1 MPAVDLVV
9 RNIGQLVTCSG
20 AGAGP
25 LGLLR
30 GAAVAASDG
39 RVAYVGSEAGL
50 PALADDA
57 VVIDAD
63 GALCT
68 PGLCEPHAHPVFA
81 GDRCAE
87 FAMRIEGSTYLEI
100 QAAGGGIYS
109 TVRHTRAATDD
120 ALLKGA
126 RERLERLLS
135 FGVTTCEAKSGYLL
149 DVEGE
154 LRLLRIIRRLAAEG
168 PWRLSPTL
176 LVHVLPEDRRE
187 ARARYV
193 DEVVSELIPRV
204 VAEGLAESC
213 DVFCDRGAFTI
224 EETRAIL
231 TVAKA
236 RGLALRL
243 HADQIADTGAAALAA
258 EMGARTAD
266 HLERVSTEGIAALAA
281 AGTTAVLLP
290 GAALCLADPWPP
302 ARALLKAGVP
312 VALGTDLNPGS
323 SMTESLPLMMSLACT
338 QLRMR
343 VEEAWLAVT
352 RVAADSLGRA
362 DAGRLEPGSR
372 ADLVLWGCDDYRHV
386 PYHVGGNHVRT
397 VVIGGEVAFE
407 A

>member
-1 MPAVDLVV
+1 MAVDLVV

-39 RVAYVGSEAGL
+39 RVVYVGSEATL
-50 PALADDA
+50 PELADDA

-68 PGLCEPHAHPVFA
+68 PGLCDPHAHPVFA
-81 GDRCAE
+81 GDRAAE
-87 FAMRIEGSTYLEI
+87 YAMRVEGRTYLEI
-100 QAAGGGIYS
+100 QEAGGGIYS
-109 TVRHTRAATDD
+109 TVRQTRAAADD
-120 ALLKGA
+120 VLLRAA

-135 FGVTTCEAKSGYLL
+135 FGVTTCEAKSGYAL

-154 LRLLRIIRRLAAEG
+154 IRLLRIIRRLAAEG
-168 PWRLSPTL
+168 PWSLSPTL
-176 LVHVLPEDRRE
+176 LIHALPEERRDDR
-187 ARARYV
+187 AGYV
-193 DEVVSELIPRV
+193 EEVVRELIPRV
-204 VAEGLAESC
+204 AEEKLAESC
-213 DVFCDRGAFTI
+213 DVFCDRGAFSI
-224 EETRAIL
+224 DETRTIL
-231 TVAKA
+231 TAAKA
-236 RGLALRL
+236 KGLALRL
-243 HADQIADTGAAALAA
+243 HADQIAETGAAALAA
-258 EMGARTAD
+258 ELGARSAD
-266 HLERVSTEGIAALAA
+266 HLERISKDGIAALAA

-290 GAALCLADPWPP
+290 GAALCLNDPWPP
-302 ARALLKAGVP
+302 ARALIKAGVP

-338 QLRMR
+338 QLRMH

-362 DAGRLEPGSR
+362 DAGRLEPGSC

-386 PYHVGGNHVRT
+386 PYHLGANHVRT
-397 VVIGGEVAFE
+397 VVIAGEVAFE

>member
-1 MPAVDLVV
+1 MSTVDLVV

-30 GAAVAASDG
+30 GAALAATDG
-39 RVAYVGSEAGL
+39 RVVYVGAEAGL

-68 PGLCEPHAHPVFA
+68 PGLCDPHAHPVFA
-81 GDRCAE
+81 GDRAAE
-87 FAMRIEGSTYLEI
+87 YAMRVEGRTYLEI
-100 QAAGGGIYS
+100 QEAGGGIYS

-154 LRLLRIIRRLAAEG
+154 LRLLRIIRRLAVEG
-168 PWRLSPTL
+168 PWGISPTL
-176 LVHVLPEDRRE
+176 LIHVPPEDRRDD
-187 ARARYV
+187 RAGYV
-193 DEVVSELIPRV
+193 AEVVRDLIPRV
-204 VAEGLAESC
+204 AAEGLAESC
-213 DVFCDRGAFTI
+213 DVFCDRGAFSI
-224 EETRAIL
+224 DETRAIL
-231 TVAKA
+231 TAARAK
-236 RGLALRL
+236 GLALRL
-243 HADQIADTGAAALAA
+243 HAEQIADTGAAKLAA
-258 EMGARTAD
+258 ELGARSAD
-266 HLERVSTEGIAALAA
+266 HLERISADGIAAMAA

-290 GAALCLADPWPP
+290 GAALCLNDPWPP
-302 ARALLKAGVP
+302 ARALIEAGVP

-343 VEEAWLAVT
+343 VEEVWLAVT

-386 PYHVGGNHVRT
+386 PYHLGVNHVHT
-397 VVIGGEVAFE
+397 VVVAGEVAYE